1 MAWAWV
7 MSVVL
12 LYMFLIRTKPS
23 YCYQRRSGYDT
34 NSMKRVWNN
43 GTRYSFLG
51 PRTLSTVKF
60 GINLRLFRIVFYYLQ
75 WILHELHLI
84 LYFQLSHYWTRNFYL
99 FTRTNLRLGK
109 ADQLSG
115 HLQYILAFNEYIFL
129 FALTLIRGC
138 RAFYLE
144 WNLTLSISE

>member
-1 MAWAWV
+1 
-7 MSVVL
+7 MSYVL
-12 LYMFLIRTKPS
+12 LCMFLIRTKPS
-23 YCYQRRSGYDT
+23 YCDQQRSGYYIRIR
-34 NSMKRVWNN
+34 KIGIW
-43 GTRYSFLG
+43 YSISW
-51 PRTLSTVKF
+51 PRTLFILNF
-60 GINLRLFRIVFYYLQ
+60 GSNVRLFRIVFYYLQ